1 MLDPLSAISL
11 AGTIV
16 QFIDFSAENIS
27 KGCEI
32 RQDGSTVDFGEL
44 KIIAVDLSKL
54 SENIEQLNAL
64 AETPPLDPNSDPLAR
79 KISRW
84 KSLRRALKVA
94 WGKDKIDS
102 LSRRLQSFRDELT
115 LRVLVSFRQDARIQ
129 AVLHDAR
136 FAALEE
142 GNQSIIRA
150 LMDEKSALLAGFD
163 RQSETNIAGR
173 TRPTI

>member
-64 AETPPLDPNSDPLAR
+64 AETPPLDPNSDPVRL
-79 KISRW
+79 ISNVPLQASR
-84 KSLRRALKVA
+84 SLTYKL
-94 WGKDKIDS
+94 
-102 LSRRLQSFRDELT
+102 
-115 LRVLVSFRQDARIQ
+115 
-129 AVLHDAR
+129 
-136 FAALEE
+136 
-142 GNQSIIRA
+142 
-150 LMDEKSALLAGFD
+150 
-163 RQSETNIAGR
+163 
-173 TRPTI
+173 